1 MKYNDFIK
9 ETIMDFSS
17 IEFKN
22 IKALLT
28 LESIFNFPFWRII
41 GLISIFFL
49 KNYVII

>member
-22 IKALLT
+22 IKALLIGEYIQFSF
-28 LESIFNFPFWRII
+28 LEDNRIDVK
-41 GLISIFFL
+41 SSF
-49 KNYVII
+49 